1 MSKKFNHI
9 LFIILLLASN
19 GMTFSLHYCAN
30 SLASVNLII
39 PENNCCGDASDCCH
53 SEIFKLNKLDLF
65 SYNFPAFDLTT
76 IEFETPFMQT
86 FENNEEFDLKNTAI
100 YIESLP
106 PPKIQ
111 TKLSRFQSYLL

>member
-9 LFIILLLASN
+9 LFILLLIASN

-39 PENNCCGDASDCCH
+39 HENNCCDDASDCCH
-53 SEIFKLNKLDLF
+53 NETYKLKKLDLF

-76 IEFETPFMQT
+76 IEFETPFVKT
-86 FENNEEFDLKNTAI
+86 FEFNEDFDLKNTAI
-100 YIESLP
+100 YTEFPP

-111 TKLSRFQSYLL
+111 TRLSRLQSYLL